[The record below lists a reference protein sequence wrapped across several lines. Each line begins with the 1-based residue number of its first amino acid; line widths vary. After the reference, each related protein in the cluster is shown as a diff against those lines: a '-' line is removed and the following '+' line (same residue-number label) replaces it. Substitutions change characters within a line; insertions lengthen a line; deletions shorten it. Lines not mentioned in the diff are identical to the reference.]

1 MKDEKIDYKGKLL
14 QIVSWEGEPGKRYEK
29 AVRAPGVRVL
39 AESLDTNGKKVI
51 YLSKENRREANGVD
65 YRLPGGKVFDS
76 LDEYNN
82 FTGTNEELKQ
92 IALSK
97 AKAEA
102 KEEAGISAGNLEL
115 ITVSKAGAS
124 VDWDLYYFLATD
136 ITLGDN
142 ELKENEVDDIKG
154 VEAVTPEKLYQLL
167 TTNKIQEGRS
177 ADQLWKWLARNQY
190 LTINNK

>member
-39 AESLDTNGKKVI
+39 AESLDTNGDKII
-51 YLSKENRREANGVD
+51 YLSKEKRREAEGID

-76 LDEYNN
+76 LNEYND
-82 FTGTNEELKQ
+82 FSGTSEELKQ

-102 KEEAGISAGNLEL
+102 KEEAGIEAENLEF
-115 ITVSKAGAS
+115 ITISKTGAS
-124 VDWDLYYFLATD
+124 VDWDLYYFLATN

-154 VEAVTPEKLYQLL
+154 LEAVTPEKLYELL
-167 TTNKIQEGRS
+167 LTNKIQEGRS
-177 ADQLWKWLARNQY
+177 ADQLWKWLAKNEY
-190 LTINNK
+190 ITINNK